1 MKKFI
6 IPIVMLL
13 ISLTLLLA
21 AKAESRQEGLAEKLL
36 RVHIIANSDS
46 ALDQQ
51 EKLLVRDQILKL
63 SNELLKDA
71 NTIGDVKN
79 ILSKNLSLFVS
90 EAEKISNF
98 HAKAELC
105 KAFFP
110 TRQYDNFTLP
120 AGEYDAIRIILG
132 EGKGKNWWC
141 VMFPPLCV
149 NFSDAVEICN
159 NYDLTEEEFKL
170 ISNGESVYRYEFKF
184 LELLSLFKKTCF
196 Q

>member
-6 IPIVMLL
+6 IPVVMLL
-13 ISLTLLLA
+13 ISLTMLLA
-21 AKAESRQEGLAEKLL
+21 AKAEAQQVSLAEKLL

-51 EKLLVRDQILKL
+51 EKLLVRDRILTL
-63 SNELLKDA
+63 SNELLKDI
-71 NTIGDVKN
+71 NSIDEVKN

-98 HAKAELC
+98 PVKAELC
-105 KAFFP
+105 KAIFP
-110 TRQYDNFTLP
+110 TRHYDNFTLP

-141 VMFPPLCV
+141 VMFPPLCT
-149 NFSDAVEICN
+149 NAVEVCEDA
-159 NYDLTEEEFKL
+159 DLTEDEMKL
-170 ISNGESVYRYEFKF
+170 ILNGENVYRYEFKI
-184 LELLSLFKKTCF
+184 LELLSLFKKACF

>member
-6 IPIVMLL
+6 IPIVMLT
-13 ISLTLLLA
+13 ISLTLLIA
-21 AKAESRQEGLAEKLL
+21 AKAEAQQIGLAEKLL

-51 EKLLVRDQILKL
+51 EKLLVRDRILKL

-71 NTIGDVKN
+71 TSIDEVKN
-79 ILSKNLSLFVS
+79 ILSKNLPLFAS
-90 EAEKISNF
+90 EAKKISRF
-98 HAKAELC
+98 SAKAELC
-105 KAFFP
+105 KAIFP
-110 TRQYDNFTLP
+110 TRHYDNFTLP

-141 VMFPPLCV
+141 VMFPPLCT
-149 NFSDAVEICN
+149 NAVEVCEST
-159 NYDLTEEEFKL
+159 DLTEDEIKL
-170 ISNGESVYRYEFKF
+170 ISSGENVYRYEFKV
-184 LELLSLFKKTCF
+184 LELLSLFKKACF